1 MVLDRGRCTVKVLV
15 LLNDQPA
22 GKKSSDSNAER
33 ADRSDDA
40 CCFGMAGGVARS
52 TLSWSGEGLGRA
64 RTAPFYVHTKYYP
77 TLTIKL
83 GSLHGFRIISTP
95 VKRYKLTDNS
105 LGKSGELSTPSA
117 RAPSHQI
124 WPCG

>member
-1 MVLDRGRCTVKVLV
+1 MVLHRGQCTVKVLV

-40 CCFGMAGGVARS
+40 CCFGMAGGVTS
-52 TLSWSGEGLGRA
+52 TFSWSGEGLGRA

-83 GSLHGFRIISTP
+83 DSLHDFRIISTP
-95 VKRYKLTDNS
+95 VKQYKLTDNS